1 MSKHQCIDPSEIQP
15 GDLVA
20 YLHGEAGEKVKHHVA
35 RCPFCAAQV
44 EKMRMVDAQLLSAF
58 YRESCPSAEVLADFA
73 FNRLS
78 ATEKLRV
85 AAHVRGCRLC
95 TEEVASVR
103 DLVDEEPPPLLSRL
117 REALALAM
125 TLQPITTPVPAV
137 RGASW
142 QGRFEVDDLIV
153 TLTAQTGTL
162 TGRVRH
168 RGDESDSEE
177 GNAWLVGKTIVDE
190 DVPQSPI
197 DARGRFRFASIAKGT
212 YALLLQINGQDV
224 AVESIQVP

>member
-20 YLHGEAGEKVKHHVA
+20 YLHGEAGDKVKHHVA

-44 EKMRMVDAQLLSAF
+44 EEMRMVDAQLLATF
-58 YRESCPSAEVLADFA
+58 YRESCPSAEALADFA
-73 FNRLS
+73 FNRLP

-95 TEEVASVR
+95 TEDVASVR
-103 DLVDEEPPPLLSRL
+103 DLVDEEPPPLLTRL

-125 TLQPITTPVPAV
+125 TLQPVTVPSPAV

-142 QGRFEVDDLIV
+142 LGRFEVDDLIV
-153 TLTAQTGTL
+153 TLTTQASAL
-162 TGRVRH
+162 TGRVRR
-168 RGDESDSEE
+168 RGDRLDVQGGE
-177 GNAWLVGKTIVDE
+177 AWLVSQEMVEEGVS
-190 DVPQSPI
+190 QSQI
-197 DARGRFRFASIAKGT
+197 DARGRFKFAGIKTGVYS
-212 YALLLQINGQDV
+212 LLLQINGQDV
-224 AVESIQVP
+224 AVESVQVP

>member
-1 MSKHQCIDPSEIQP
+1 MNKHQCIDPSEIQP
-15 GDLVA
+15 GDLGA

-44 EKMRMVDAQLLSAF
+44 EEMRIVDAQLLSAF
-58 YRESCPSAEVLADFA
+58 YRESCPSAEVLADLA
-73 FNRLS
+73 FNRLP

-125 TLQPITTPVPAV
+125 TLQPITTPAPAV

-168 RGDESDSEE
+168 RGGESDSEE
-177 GNAWLVGKTIVDE
+177 GQAWLVGKTIVDE

-197 DARGRFRFASIAKGT
+197 DARGRFRFASIARGT

-224 AVESIQVP
+224 AVESVQVP